1 MSDKNDLNEK
11 QKKFCEEYILDW
23 NATRAY
29 QETYPNASYETSNVN
44 GSKLLVKAS
53 IKAYIEEIQKDLQK
67 LAGISKLSVLNKLK
81 DIINVDDTETIATK
95 DKLKALEVV
104 NKMLGF
110 NDPEKSNITTN
121 AKELTLEETK
131 AELARLRKLKEE
143 EQNMFDGD

>member
-11 QKKFCEEYILDW
+11 QKRFCESYVLDW

-81 DIINVDDTETIATK
+81 GIIDEDDTENVATR
-95 DKLKALEVV
+95 DKTKAIEVI

-110 NDPEKSNITTN
+110 NAPEQTESKNTHELKGVDPIKWLDDST
-121 AKELTLEETK
+121 
-131 AELARLRKLKEE
+131 
-143 EQNMFDGD
+143 D

>member
-1 MSDKNDLNEK
+1 MEEPINELSNK

-53 IKAYIEEIQKDLQK
+53 IKAYIEEIQLDLQK
-67 LAGISKLSVLNKLK
+67 LAGISRLS
-81 DIINVDDTETIATK
+81 IIQDLQKIQKESEKSK
-95 DKLKALEVV
+95 DKTKAIEVI

-110 NDPEKSNITTN
+110 NAPEQTESKNTHELKGVDPIKWLDDST
-121 AKELTLEETK
+121 
-131 AELARLRKLKEE
+131 
-143 EQNMFDGD
+143 D